1 MGVIVFAVLPYSEF
15 FKSMGQNSVV
25 SEHVVVV
32 SNMAQMEY
40 LIENRRQCEDLPY
53 GTEELQMLKFPRF
66 QCCWQQ
72 RSSLLLV
79 LIAL

>member
-53 GTEELQMLKFPRF
+53 GT
-66 QCCWQQ
+66 
-72 RSSLLLV
+72 
-79 LIAL
+79 